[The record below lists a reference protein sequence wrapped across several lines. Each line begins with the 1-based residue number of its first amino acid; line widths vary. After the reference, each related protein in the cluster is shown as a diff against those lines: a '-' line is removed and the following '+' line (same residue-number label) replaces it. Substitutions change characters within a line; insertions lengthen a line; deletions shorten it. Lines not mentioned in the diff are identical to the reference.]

1 MPTRKVVAMFVAWV
15 LASVMM
21 AVVTAIIVTEI
32 LRVVGA
38 VDSGSTSYTLAIN
51 ATFIV
56 VFVVLVAVPFVFRD
70 RFSIDADGE
79 S

>member
-1 MPTRKVVAMFVAWV
+1 MFVAWV

-32 LRVVGA
+32 LRAIGI
-38 VDSGSTSYTLAIN
+38 VDSGSSSYSIAIN
-51 ATFIV
+51 LTFV
-56 VFVVLVAVPFVFRD
+56 LVFVALVAVPFVFRK
-70 RFSIDADGE
+70 RFALDANDE

>member
-1 MPTRKVVAMFVAWV
+1 VPTPKVIAMFVAWV

-32 LRVVGA
+32 LRAIGI
-38 VDSGSTSYTLAIN
+38 VDSGSSSYSIAIN
-51 ATFIV
+51 LTFV
-56 VFVVLVAVPFVFRD
+56 LVFAALVAVPFVFRR
-70 RFSIDADGE
+70 RFALDANDE